1 MWGYAFWDKMRQ
13 NAVICQCCLHRS
25 LLAASRFACDC
36 ARTTVAVL
44 FYFPRVGH
52 LKVFSQVHGAY
63 SSTEASD
70 LVSQRLVE
78 AISSLLD
85 RACRTDQLWSIKGGA
100 QTLVDKLVHES
111 QASVH
116 LGHDVF
122 EIEKPLGG
130 GYKVSDVQL
139 GPAVTQECGV
149 QDCLAEKRSLKGA
162 NDPLGGQRLL
172 LRTCCQLEK
181 DALCSA
187 KAPSSNGLCS
197 RCIRERQRRGIESV
211 GAIERGTFESFLV
224 CAVSKRDVFK
234 DWQSERM
241 AWSPFVFQVDR
252 HSLLND
258 SMDLKGRSVA
268 HL

>member
-1 MWGYAFWDKMRQ
+1 M
-13 NAVICQCCLHRS
+13 
-25 LLAASRFACDC
+25 
-36 ARTTVAVL
+36 
-44 FYFPRVGH
+44 
-52 LKVFSQVHGAY
+52 
-63 SSTEASD
+63 
-70 LVSQRLVE
+70 
-78 AISSLLD
+78 
-85 RACRTDQLWSIKGGA
+85 
-100 QTLVDKLVHES
+100 DKLVDES

-122 EIEKPLGG
+122 EIEKPLAG
-130 GYKVSDVQL
+130 GYKVSDARL
-139 GPAVTQECGV
+139 EPIVTREYGV
-149 QDCLAEKRSLKGA
+149 QDCPAEKRSLKEA

-172 LRTCCQLEK
+172 LWTCCQLEK

-187 KAPSSNGLCS
+187 KAPCSNGLCS
-197 RCIRERQRRGIESV
+197 RCMRCCTRERQRRCIKSV
-211 GAIERGTFESFLV
+211 GAIERGTFESVLV

-234 DWQSERM
+234 DRQSERM